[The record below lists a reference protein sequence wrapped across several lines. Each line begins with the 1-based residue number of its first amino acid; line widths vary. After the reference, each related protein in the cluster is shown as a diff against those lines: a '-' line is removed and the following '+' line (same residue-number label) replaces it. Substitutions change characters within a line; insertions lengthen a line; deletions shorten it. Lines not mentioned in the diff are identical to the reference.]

1 VELKDALVGYADWL
15 GYGHGERAA
24 AWMQRLEV
32 NRPELELFRAASSPR
47 HSAYVARA
55 ASPAPAEGESASAPL
70 PADAGAALERARQR
84 ADLNA
89 FTWLPDALPSPG
101 RGFLSGM
108 PVAVKDL
115 MHVEGMP
122 LSGGSKAFE
131 RVPCTQDAEVVARLK
146 RAGALV
152 MGLANL
158 HELAYGVT
166 SDNPHFGRVMNPVA
180 PGRIPGGSS
189 GGSAAAVAAGI
200 VGMAVGT
207 DTGGSIRIPA
217 ACCGI
222 VGFKPSYDAVP
233 RAGVLDLAPTLDH
246 VGPMGSSV
254 ADCAAL
260 FAAMLDMPALPAWTC
275 ADLSNRTV
283 ARLGGY
289 FEQPIDEEVRR
300 AIDAAVR
307 ALARDG
313 ARCIDRCIEGVEL
326 APAILFNTICSEAT
340 AVHAERLR
348 ARGADMGED
357 VRVRLEVGH
366 FIPGH
371 WYLKAQRMRCAL
383 VERIDAAFEGAD
395 FLLCATLRAPAP
407 AVGQGRVRIGDRD
420 YALHTAVTNLTLP
433 FNLAGLPAASVPWT
447 LSTDGV
453 PICLQVVGPRGG
465 DWRTLAIAQRLE
477 LASPWRRRH
486 APQR

>member
-15 GYGHGERAA
+15 GYCHGERAA
-24 AWMQRLEV
+24 AWLRRLEV
-32 NRPELELFRAASSPR
+32 NRPELELFRDTPTPPSP
-47 HSAYVARA
+47 AYIPREVT
-55 ASPAPAEGESASAPL
+55 PAPADGESASAP
-70 PADAGAALERARQR
+70 PAAEGAAALERARQR
-84 ADLNA
+84 PDLNA

-115 MHVEGMP
+115 MRVEGMP

-180 PGRIPGGSS
+180 PDRIPGGSS

-260 FAAMLDMPALPAWTC
+260 FAAMLDMPALPAWTY
-275 ADLSNRTV
+275 ANLSNRAV

-300 AIDAAVR
+300 SIDAAMR

-313 ARCIDRCIEGVEL
+313 AHCIDRSIEGVEV
-326 APAILFNTICSEAT
+326 APAILFHTICTEAT

-348 ARGADMGED
+348 TRGADMGED

-366 FIPGH
+366 FLPGH
-371 WYLKAQRMRCAL
+371 WYVKAQRMRCAL
-383 VERIDAAFEGAD
+383 VERIEAAFEGTD
-395 FLLCATLRAPAP
+395 VLLCGTLRAPAP
-407 AVGQGRVRIGDRD
+407 AVGQARVRIGDRD
-420 YALHTAVTNLTLP
+420 YALHTAVTNLTSP
-433 FNLAGLPAASVPWT
+433 FNLAGLPAVSVPWT

-477 LASPWRRRH
+477 LASPWFRRR
-486 APQR
+486 PPGP